1 MIGQGKEVTHNSVN
15 QATAP
20 GSTGFANESHL
31 LPQVIKKDT
40 SLIDR
45 SFEILSLLCITKKII
60 CIQTTGHTWIELIPL
75 FTDFP
80 ISSGSRCLFF
90 SPSALLLFL
99 SYFLL
104 HTCPVPGCCNS
115 FPLEMLSLSN
125 LPEFF
130 KNPYLC
136 LPLSSPISAPSLR
149 SRLLPFSRCDSPFL
163 PLSGS
168 PCGYASFQPL
178 SSSAPYLFLC
188 QHHETD
194 HLRLRRKPLW
204 RDSNPVKTQLGTLT
218 QEAWTQ
224 TRPKPS

>member
-1 MIGQGKEVTHNSVN
+1 MTLCESFLAPGLFFPDLYLMIGQGKGFTHNSVN

-99 SYFLL
+99 SYFLP

-115 FPLEMLSLSN
+115 FPLEMLSLYN
-125 LPEFF
+125 LPESF

-136 LPLSSPISAPSLR
+136 WPLSSPISAPSLR
-149 SRLLPFSRCDSPFL
+149 ARLLPVSCCDSPFL
-163 PLSGS
+163 PTLWQAMWLCFF
-168 PCGYASFQPL
+168 PAL
-178 SSSAPYLFLC
+178 SSFFFI
-188 QHHETD
+188 
-194 HLRLRRKPLW
+194 R
-204 RDSNPVKTQLGTLT
+204 
-218 QEAWTQ
+218 
-224 TRPKPS
+224 

>member
-1 MIGQGKEVTHNSVN
+1 MIGQGKGVTHNSVN

-60 CIQTTGHTWIELIPL
+60 CIQTTGHTWMELTPL
-75 FTDFP
+75 FTYLP
-80 ISSGSRCLFF
+80 ISSESQCLFF

-99 SYFLL
+99 SYFLP

-115 FPLEMLSLSN
+115 FPLEMLSFQTFLSLSKIHTYVCLF
-125 LPEFF
+125 LPPFR
-130 KNPYLC
+130 
-136 LPLSSPISAPSLR
+136 LPLCAPDYSSSLAVTLPS
-149 SRLLPFSRCDSPFL
+149 S
-163 PLSGS
+163 PLSGR

-188 QHHETD
+188 QHYETG
-194 HLRLRRKPLW
+194 HLRLRLEPVEGLQPGENTT
-204 RDSNPVKTQLGTLT
+204 RDSNPRGLDSNP
-218 QEAWTQ
+218 A
-224 TRPKPS
+224 KPN

>member
-1 MIGQGKEVTHNSVN
+1 MIGQGKGVTHNSVN

-60 CIQTTGHTWIELIPL
+60 CIQTTGHTRIELTPL
-75 FTDFP
+75 FTDLP
-80 ISSGSRCLFF
+80 TPSESPCLFF

-99 SYFLL
+99 SYFLP

-115 FPLEMLSLSN
+115 FPLEMLSFSN
-125 LPEFF
+125 LPESF

-163 PLSGS
+163 PTLWQAMWLCFLPAPFFLCSL
-168 PCGYASFQPL
+168 PL
-178 SSSAPYLFLC
+178 SLPAP
-188 QHHETD
+188 
-194 HLRLRRKPLW
+194 
-204 RDSNPVKTQLGTLT
+204 
-218 QEAWTQ
+218 
-224 TRPKPS
+224 